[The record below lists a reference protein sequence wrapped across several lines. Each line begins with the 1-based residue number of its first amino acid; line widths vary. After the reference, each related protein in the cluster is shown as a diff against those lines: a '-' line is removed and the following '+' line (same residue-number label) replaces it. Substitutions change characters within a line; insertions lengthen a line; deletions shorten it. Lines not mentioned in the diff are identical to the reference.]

1 MVVGPIRMVLQRI
14 IQMKVR
20 RLLVTRKECREMGL
34 DVSNTQFARW
44 EEQGLLVPFKA
55 GGHRAAIVRYRLRDV
70 LRFIVTYS
78 RRKDPLFED
87 S

>member
-1 MVVGPIRMVLQRI
+1 
-14 IQMKVR
+14 MKVR
-20 RLLVTRKECREMGL
+20 KLLVTRNECREMGL

-44 EEQGLLVPFKA
+44 EEEGLLLPFKA
-55 GGHRAAIVRYRLRDV
+55 GGHRSAIVRYRLRDV

-78 RRKDPLFED
+78 RRRDRLIED